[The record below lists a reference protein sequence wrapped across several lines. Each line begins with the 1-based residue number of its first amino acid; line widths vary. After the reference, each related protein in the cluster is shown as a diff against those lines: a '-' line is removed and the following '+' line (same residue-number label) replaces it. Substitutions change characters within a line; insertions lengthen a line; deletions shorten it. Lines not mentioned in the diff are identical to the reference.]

1 MMTDRVLNKKNLLI
15 LCFLTLFIHAL
26 FSLAGWFLNADW
38 LLIVDYCM
46 AGLTGFAAVLYFARE
61 KTTVRYQRAQMILML
76 FLLWYIISCLSMTI
90 VFGSDWV
97 NYNSYRMYQTA
108 LSVFFMFPLGYVLI
122 REEKRSNIGQV
133 LLHVL
138 LLGWTLFILVVLVF
152 VLQGKAI
159 YTPND
164 GIIFIDKSTS
174 LCLNC
179 NRNTT
184 GSWEMLFFLASCYMA
199 FWNKKRSLRIIYIFA
214 SVIHYMALMLS
225 GSRAC
230 ILAVLGGFSVMVW
243 IAVYMRLNKQQ
254 TTRRI
259 LFSTAVAL
267 VAGAAYYFL
276 RDFLIRF
283 YSASADVEL
292 GSRAKMYVDVELSGR
307 TQIWKYTIEGI
318 FTSLRMA
325 LFGVTP
331 QSIPEFLAQMSDR
344 TIVDTYTHNQLLEI
358 AAGIGIPGLIIFL
371 AWFFIIL
378 KDIYKLVFV
387 EKNVSSFWAAP
398 VIVLVLMAANMMEAY
413 LVFFDHIDSYAF
425 FLLCGIIHGKVNA
438 PVTVRQLSRQ
448 EIRRKEQQQKKKK
461 K

>member
-1 MMTDRVLNKKNLLI
+1 MTDRVLNKKNFLS
-15 LCFLTLFIHAL
+15 LCFVSLFIHAS
-26 FSLAGWFLNADW
+26 FSLVAWFLNVDW
-38 LLIVDYCM
+38 LMIVDYCAM
-46 AGLTGFAAVLYFARE
+46 GLTGFAAVLFFARE
-61 KTTVRYQRAQMILML
+61 KSTIRYQRAQIILIL

-97 NYNSYRMYQTA
+97 DYNSYRMYQTA

-122 REEKRSNIGQV
+122 REEKKSNIGQI
-133 LLHVL
+133 LLHML
-138 LLGWTLFILVVLVF
+138 LLGWTVFILVVLIY

-159 YTPND
+159 YTPNN

-199 FWNKKRSLRIIYIFA
+199 FWNKKRSLRIVYIFA

-230 ILAVLGGFSVMVW
+230 IFAVLGGFTIMVW
-243 IAVYMRLNKQQ
+243 IAAYMRLSKQQ
-254 TTRRI
+254 ATRRMLI
-259 LFSTAVAL
+259 SIAIGLA
-267 VAGAAYYFL
+267 AGAAYYFL
-276 RDFLIRF
+276 RDFLIQF
-283 YSASADVEL
+283 YSSSADVKL
-292 GSRAKMYVDVELSGR
+292 GGRAKMYVDVELSGR
-307 TQIWKYTIEGI
+307 TLIWKYTIEGI

-331 QSIPEFLAQMSDR
+331 ESIPEFLAQMSDR

-358 AAGIGIPGLIIFL
+358 TAGIGIPGLILFL
-371 AWFFIIL
+371 VWFFIIL

-387 EKNVSSFWAAP
+387 EKNVSPFWAFPA
-398 VIVLVLMAANMMEAY
+398 IVLVLMAANMMEAY

-425 FLLCGIIHGKVNA
+425 FLLCGMIHGKVNA
-438 PVTVRQLSRQ
+438 PVTVRQLTRQ
-448 EIRRKEQQQKKKK
+448 EIRRKEQERRKKKRR
-461 K
+461 